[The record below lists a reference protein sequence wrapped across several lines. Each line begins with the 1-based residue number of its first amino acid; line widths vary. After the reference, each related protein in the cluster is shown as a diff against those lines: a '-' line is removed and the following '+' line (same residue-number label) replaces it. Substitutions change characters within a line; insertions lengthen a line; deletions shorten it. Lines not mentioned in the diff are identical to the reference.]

1 MSSNNKQFKKII
13 TYLVWTCIAL
23 FIGIVYMFIIL
34 GPKTESTGI
43 MHIFDI
49 IYDLALIHIGFII
62 GGIIA
67 FIFILMDI
75 FYLKAKSILLKV
87 ITLFIITF
95 IVALIHYVL
104 EKVIDII

>member
-1 MSSNNKQFKKII
+1 
-13 TYLVWTCIAL
+13 
-23 FIGIVYMFIIL
+23 MFIIL

-49 IYDLALIHIGFII
+49 IYDFALIHIGFII

-67 FIFILMDI
+67 FLFILIDI
-75 FYLKAKSILLKV
+75 LYLKTKSILLKL
-87 ITLFIITF
+87 ITLFIISI
-95 IVALIHYVL
+95 IVALIHYML